1 MKSWEYKTLK
11 LDAGGWMG
19 GALDHQ
25 ELEIALNDLGI
36 QGWEL
41 VSIFDTNF
49 NQGSTRLV
57 IAVLKRERN

>member
-1 MKSWEYKTLK
+1 
-11 LDAGGWMG
+11 MG